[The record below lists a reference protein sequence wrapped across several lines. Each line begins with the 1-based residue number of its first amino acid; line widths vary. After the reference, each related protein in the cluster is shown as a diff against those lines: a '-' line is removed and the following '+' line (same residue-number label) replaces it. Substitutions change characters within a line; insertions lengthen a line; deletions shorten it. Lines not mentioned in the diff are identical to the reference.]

1 MNNKKTK
8 EKYNEISEI
17 DYLLKYLF
25 LNEENYIIFN
35 NRIVNLKITMD
46 HKCNLKSKI
55 VDDPYDNE
63 TIFQIRIPVLFEIIK
78 QLKETKT
85 NNFAFSNEWE
95 RIVAFVKLNTDLTE

>member
-35 NRIVNLKITMD
+35 NGIVNLKITMD
-46 HKCNLKSKI
+46 QKCNLKSKI

-78 QLKETKT
+78 QLKEMKT